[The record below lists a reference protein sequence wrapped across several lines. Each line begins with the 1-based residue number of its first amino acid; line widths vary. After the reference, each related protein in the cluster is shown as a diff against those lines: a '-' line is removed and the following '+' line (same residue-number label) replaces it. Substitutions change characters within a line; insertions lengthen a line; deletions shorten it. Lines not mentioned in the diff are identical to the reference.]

1 MAGALAYPARM
12 QDPDGTRWRHGAW
25 LIVAVWLALWILK
38 LLVGNDLTERDQ
50 QRQSAYIMDAWSNG
64 RWSAQAD
71 FQTDVASKPPLYN
84 WLGAAAVAVAGPGHL
99 AVTAPAALS
108 TLALSLLAW
117 HWTRRLWGPAEA
129 ITAGL
134 LVLLPVV
141 GPKMV
146 SYVRTDGL
154 FAATVALTAY
164 AWWRAWEHGRSW
176 WWPWLAAV
184 AATLVKGPAGL
195 LLGSL
200 GLLAIRWESRTGFPR
215 QPGVSWRAL
224 AGLPVYLLLVG
235 GWFLWAWYDWG
246 QPLIDRMI
254 YRELVGH
261 AVASHDATGGPGSG
275 FWKPPLYF
283 LGRTL
288 PWGFVAVLAVIHAI
302 RRADEQPERRRAQR
316 FLTCTFLGGMLV
328 FSLAS
333 HQRGDLIWP
342 LVLPA
347 AILAAP
353 ELVRMAAGWPAR
365 TRRWLP
371 TALVLLV
378 LLTQAV
384 YQGLARRTEPSL
396 RSYALGQAIRGGPG
410 ADFPLSFGVKYAAQ
424 VPLGTNRY
432 LTWPTQYEPALLD
445 EPAVYVAVE
454 TPDALV
460 ARLQAAGHAA
470 WVLTRSPGGWGV
482 VANRPDWSPAPST
495 RLLMGALVVSVEQ
508 ARWPALQGRTLR
520 LERLDEGT
528 PRVTI
533 VNSGPFTERFALAL
547 QGATEARKVQVAPGT
562 QLVAR
567 WVDGRGWTESVAPAP
582 VLR

>member
-1 MAGALAYPARM
+1 MAEALTYPARM
-12 QDPDGTRWRHGAW
+12 QDPDETRWRHGAW
-25 LIVAVWLALWILK
+25 LIVAVWLALWGMK
-38 LLVGNDLTERDQ
+38 LLLGNDLAERDQ
-50 QRQSAYIMDAWSNG
+50 QRQAAYIMDAWSNG

-71 FQTDVASKPPLYN
+71 FQADVASKPPLYN
-84 WLGAAAVAVAGPGHL
+84 WLGAAAVAAVGPGHL
-99 AVTAPAALS
+99 AVTAPAALA
-108 TLALSLLAW
+108 TLALALLARR
-117 HWTRRLWGPAEA
+117 WTRRLWGPVAGL
-129 ITAGL
+129 TAGL
-134 LVLLPVV
+134 LVLLPIV

-146 SYVRTDGL
+146 TYVRTDGL

-184 AATLVKGPAGL
+184 AATLVKGPAAL

-200 GLLAIRWESRTGFPR
+200 GLLAIGWELRTGFPR
-215 QPGVSWRAL
+215 KPGLTWRAL

-235 GWFLWAWYDWG
+235 GWFLWAWHDWG
-246 QPLIDRMI
+246 QPLIDRMV
-254 YRELVGH
+254 YRELIGH
-261 AVASHDATGGPGSG
+261 AVASHDATGGLGSG

-288 PWGFVAVLAVIHAI
+288 PWGFVAVLAVIRVF
-302 RRADEQPERRRAQR
+302 RRADERPEQRRAQR

-328 FSLAS
+328 FSIAS

-353 ELVRMAAGWPAR
+353 ELLRLAAGWPAR

-371 TALVLLV
+371 PALVLLV
-378 LLTQAV
+378 LLTHAV
-384 YQGLARRTEPSL
+384 YQGMVRRSEPSL
-396 RSYALGQAIRGGPG
+396 RSHALGQAILDGPG
-410 ADFPLSFGVKYAAQ
+410 ADFPLSFGVRYATQ

-432 LTWPTQYEPALLD
+432 LTLPEQYGPALED

-454 TPDALV
+454 TPDSLV
-460 ARLQAAGHAA
+460 ARLQAEGHAA

-508 ARWPALQGRTLR
+508 ARWPALQGRRLR
-520 LERLDEGT
+520 LERLHAGT

-547 QGATEARKVQVAPGT
+547 KGATDERRLQVAPGT
-562 QLVAR
+562 QITAL
-567 WVDGRGWTESVAPAP
+567 WVDGRGWTDSVAPVP
-582 VLR
+582 EQR